1 MDKWA
6 FLQRGSSDE
15 ALCREGSTGN
25 ISTKDG
31 TSCAPEYTFYVFN
44 LSFTEGCVNFYTAL
58 EVFFLDRKVDSKRT
72 KLNRLCAELN
82 I

>member
-1 MDKWA
+1 MVKLVVERDLLATFPSKM
-6 FLQRGSSDE
+6 
-15 ALCREGSTGN
+15 
-25 ISTKDG
+25 
-31 TSCAPEYTFYVFN
+31 APLVLLSTFYVFN

-72 KLNRLCAELN
+72 KLNRLCAELD